1 MILEKLN
8 NNKNHFFSSS
18 IILFCNFASVKT
30 NELSNQLKQKKMK
43 KALFLLA
50 VASIF
55 AACAPKATETP
66 TATATETPVQTET
79 VTATPTETPAVTPAK

>member
-1 MILEKLN
+1 MLLEKLN
-8 NNKNHFFSSS
+8 SKKNHFFNPH
-18 IILFCNFASVKT
+18 IILFCNFAGVKT

-55 AACAPKATETP
+55 AACAPKATETA
-66 TATATETPVQTET
+66 TVTATETAQTEVVAT
-79 VTATPTETPAVTPAK
+79 TATVTPAVTPAK

>member
-1 MILEKLN
+1 MLLEKLN
-8 NNKNHFFSSS
+8 SKKNHFFSSYV
-18 IILFCNFASVKT
+18 ILFCNFAGVKT

-50 VASIF
+50 VASVF
-55 AACAPKATETP
+55 AACGPKSTETP

>member
-1 MILEKLN
+1 MLQEKLN
-8 NNKNHFFSSS
+8 NNKKHLFNSHV
-18 IILFCNFASVKT
+18 ILFCNFAGVKT
-30 NELSNQLKQKKMK
+30 NELSNQLKQNKMK

-66 TATATETPVQTET
+66 TATATETPEMEV
-79 VTATPTETPAVTPAK
+79 VAATATETPAVTPAK

>member
-1 MILEKLN
+1 MLLETLN
-8 NNKNHFFSSS
+8 SKKNHFFNSH
-18 IILFCNFASVKT
+18 IILFCNFAGVKT

-55 AACAPKATETP
+55 AACAPKSTETP
-66 TATATETPVQTET
+66 TATATETPVQTE
-79 VTATPTETPAVTPAK
+79 VVAATATETPAVTPAK